1 MDKCQNGL
9 TRLGEDM
16 AVCSPCGVGCP
27 FTEGDISVRSNNESL
42 EYIQKQIKELHG
54 RLEIARESEKL
65 LIGEKIRDARKAGG
79 LDQSQ
84 LAAIVGVKRTQICN
98 IELGNSWSSLGT
110 FREICIALD
119 VSADDLLGIQK

>member
-1 MDKCQNGL
+1 MDKCPDGL

-16 AVCSPCGVGCP
+16 VVCSRCCVNCP
-27 FTEGDISVRSNNESL
+27 FTEQDISVSNQNESL
-42 EYIQKQIKELHG
+42 ESIQKQIKALHS
-54 RLEIARESEKL
+54 RLEVARESEKVR
-65 LIGEKIRDARKAGG
+65 IGEKIRDARKSGG